1 MRGSSGDGVLAGTW
15 LPVGIA
21 AAAVSA
27 ALWNELA
34 SRYPS
39 TYRSFLDLGVY
50 LGGGRALL
58 DGHGLYTDSYTHVHL
73 PFTYPPFAAMVFSVP
88 AHFSFPTVEHGM
100 ELATLGGLLLVIWL
114 TLGNLGYRGNAG
126 RPGVALLVWSVAL
139 WSEPMLQTLKFGQVN
154 VLLMLAVVVDLTA
167 VRGRF
172 RGVGV
177 GFAAAFKLVPAIF
190 LPYLLITRQ
199 WAAAVVA
206 VTTLAATIGIS
217 FLLFPIE
224 ARQYWS
230 GLFFDS
236 TRIGS
241 AHYLGNQSIHG
252 FVLRRLGD
260 VSGVSS
266 TSQVWWILTAGA
278 VVLLALATARWHHNR
293 GHESLAIALV
303 GLGGLL
309 ASPISWSHHWVW
321 IAPLLLAL
329 GLSRDRHHRVVRV
342 SLALVLLAAFLA
354 WPAPRGPGLG
364 TEPMGLIWRAPYSTD
379 HDYAAWHGWQFVLGE
394 LYTLAGVVTLLVLA
408 GSAGLTWWRE
418 RGAQG
423 EQPPMPPMSGLRS
436 STDPSLKS
444 YAEQ

>member
-1 MRGSSGDGVLAGTW
+1 MAVRGESGDGVLAGRW
-15 LPVGIA
+15 LPAGVA

-27 ALWNELA
+27 TLWNELA

-39 TYRSFLDLGVY
+39 TYRSFLDLAIY

-58 DGHGLYTDSYTHVHL
+58 DGHDLYTRDYTGVHL

-88 AHFSFPTVEHGM
+88 ARFPFHAVEWAM

-114 TLGNLGYRGNAG
+114 TLGNLGYRGTAG
-126 RPGVALLVWSVAL
+126 RLGVALLVWSVAL

-154 VLLMLAVVVDLTA
+154 VLLMVAVVVDLTA
-167 VRGRF
+167 IRGRF

-190 LPYLLITRQ
+190 VPYLVVTRQ
-199 WAAAVVA
+199 WRAAGVA
-206 VTTLAATIGIS
+206 VATLVATIGIS
-217 FLLFPIE
+217 FALFPTE

-236 TRIGS
+236 TRIG
-241 AHYLGNQSIHG
+241 AAQYVGNQSLHG
-252 FVLRRLGD
+252 FVIRTLD
-260 VSGVSS
+260 DSS
-266 TSQVWWILTAGA
+266 AVQAWWILTAGA
-278 VVLLALATARWHHNR
+278 VVLLALATAWWHHER
-293 GHESLAIALV
+293 GHESLAIAVV

-329 GLSRDRHHRVVRV
+329 GLSRDRHHRGVR
-342 SLALVLLAAFLA
+342 VLLATALVGVFLA

-364 TEPMGLIWRAPYSTD
+364 TEPMGLIWRAPY
-379 HDYAAWHGWQFVLGE
+379 HGGLEYGWHGWQIVVGE
-394 LYTLAGVVTLLVLA
+394 LYSLAGLVTLLVLA
-408 GSAGLTWWRE
+408 GSAGQTWWRE

-423 EQPPMPPMSGLRS
+423 EQPPTPPMSGLRS